1 MKKSD
6 QLEPQENLSGMV
18 LLQQIVD
25 GDRPHPSIA
34 DVINMRFEVIE
45 KGRVVFSA
53 VADERHVNPMD
64 GTHGGFC
71 ATLLD
76 SVTGCA
82 VHSMLEAGVAFGT
95 IELSVKMMRPVPRGK
110 RLIAEGK
117 LINIS
122 RSLGVSEGT
131 VRDEDNKLY
140 AHGTSTC
147 MLIRSSN

>member
-82 VHSMLEAGVAFGT
+82 VHSVLEAGVAFGT

-117 LINIS
+117 LINLS